1 MKRVLVM
8 LSLMVVSFL
17 AGYIPQM
24 TTNRTLTQT
33 HARNAVDYERN
44 LSDLEEQLAVSA
56 LQGQLGLVLLELGQD
71 NFGQARALA
80 TPFFDGAAELAF
92 THRDAEA
99 VDVFRRIGNQ
109 RDGITIGLASPT
121 PETRQRLDD
130 LYLELSGLH
139 R

>member
-1 MKRVLVM
+1 MKRFLVI
-8 LSLMVVSFL
+8 LCLMVASFL
-17 AGYIPQM
+17 AGYLPLM
-24 TTNRTLTQT
+24 TTNRALTQT
-33 HARNAVDYERN
+33 QAQNAADYERN
-44 LSDLEEQLAVSA
+44 LSDLKEQLTVSA

-80 TPFFDGAAELAF
+80 TPFFDGAAALAF

-99 VDVFRRIGNQ
+99 VDVFRRIGDQ
-109 RDGITIGLASPT
+109 RDGITLGLASPI
-121 PETRQRLDD
+121 PEIRQRLDD

>member
-1 MKRVLVM
+1 MKRFLVI
-8 LSLMVVSFL
+8 LSLMVASFL

-24 TTNRTLTQT
+24 TTHRTLLQT
-33 HARNAVDYERN
+33 HARNAADYERS

-71 NFGQARALA
+71 NSGQARELA

-99 VDVFRRIGNQ
+99 VEVLRRIGNQ
-109 RDGITIGLASPT
+109 RDAITLGLASQT
-121 PETRQRLDD
+121 PETRQRLGA